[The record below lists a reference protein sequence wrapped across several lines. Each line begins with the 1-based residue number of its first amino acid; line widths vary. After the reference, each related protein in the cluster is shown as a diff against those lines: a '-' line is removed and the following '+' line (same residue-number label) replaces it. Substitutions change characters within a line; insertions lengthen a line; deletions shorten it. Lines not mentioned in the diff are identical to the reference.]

1 MNRLIGKKEHT
12 MKKIIIFLIV
22 ILLPSIVEANENIEI
37 KMSDAVKVGNVV
49 VKPST
54 EYIVDLTGY
63 KIPKEAKLIIFHVL
77 DSPKSHYYYQKI
89 KPGKLVY
96 QMKSNELKAA
106 TDSPPFNGLKK
117 DDSAFLIIGSESQPG
132 SINMGVLFSN
142 ESISV
147 IVRN

>member
-1 MNRLIGKKEHT
+1 
-12 MKKIIIFLIV
+12 
-22 ILLPSIVEANENIEI
+22 
-37 KMSDAVKVGNVV
+37 
-49 VKPST
+49 
-54 EYIVDLTGY
+54 
-63 KIPKEAKLIIFHVL
+63 
-77 DSPKSHYYYQKI
+77 
-89 KPGKLVY
+89 
-96 QMKSNELKAA
+96 MKSNELKAA